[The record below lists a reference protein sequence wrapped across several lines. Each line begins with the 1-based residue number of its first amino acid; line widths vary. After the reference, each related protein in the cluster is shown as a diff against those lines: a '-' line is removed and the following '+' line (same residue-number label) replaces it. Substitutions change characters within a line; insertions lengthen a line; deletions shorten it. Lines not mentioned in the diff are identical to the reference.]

1 MLTVYTYKIP
11 KPAGCFDL
19 SILPLDKWMDTVL
32 DITAHQTTGVLWFGY
47 LDGWMLTP
55 HEEVVLR
62 KAIRQ
67 FNCIL
72 ITQFPF
78 SLSQAWKNEIDWV
91 YTVEPNGSANTH
103 NNGRLI
109 HDGGSPQHRHA
120 SSGSSPYGFG
130 HQDRKAGSSEE
141 GIIKARPHQAKGKDN
156 ST

>member
-1 MLTVYTYKIP
+1 MFTVYTYKIP

-103 NNGRLI
+103 NNGRLVY
-109 HDGGSPQHRHA
+109 DGGSPQHRHS
-120 SSGSSPYGFG
+120 SSGSPTYGFG
-130 HQDRKAGSSEE
+130 YQDRKAGCSEE

>member
-1 MLTVYTYKIP
+1 
-11 KPAGCFDL
+11 
-19 SILPLDKWMDTVL
+19 MDTVL

-103 NNGRLI
+103 NNGRLVY
-109 HDGGSPQHRHA
+109 DGGSPQHRHS
-120 SSGSSPYGFG
+120 SSGSPTYGFG
-130 HQDRKAGSSEE
+130 YQDRKAGCSEE

>member
-1 MLTVYTYKIP
+1 
-11 KPAGCFDL
+11 
-19 SILPLDKWMDTVL
+19 MDTVL

>member
-1 MLTVYTYKIP
+1 
-11 KPAGCFDL
+11 
-19 SILPLDKWMDTVL
+19 MDTVL

-67 FNCIL
+67 FDCIL

-103 NNGRLI
+103 NNGRI
-109 HDGGSPQHRHA
+109 VHDGGSPQYRHA
-120 SSGSSPYGFG
+120 SSGSPTYGFG
-130 HQDRKAGSSEE
+130 HQDRKAGGSEE
-141 GIIKARPHQAKGKDN
+141 RIIKARPHQAKGKDN
-156 ST
+156 SA